1 MPFTVRDFQSLI
13 RALEKRAE
21 WKAELRRLL
30 LTEELLALPQTVREL
45 SLEVG
50 RLTEQV
56 RELAGRHARLA
67 DSHAELTRE
76 VRELA
81 ASHARLAESHAQLA
95 SEVRALAAS
104 HAQLTH
110 EVRELAASHARL
122 AESHAQL
129 ASEVRALAASHAQL
143 VEGVRALAQ
152 EVRALTAAQRRAED
166 RLGRLEGSDLERR
179 YRERAAGLFQQLLT
193 RVRVVDH
200 QDLGLLLDD
209 ALEAG
214 TLTAQDKAEILRADV
229 VVRGRREQR
238 EVYALAEVS
247 AVIGPEDVSRAATRA
262 RLLERVVGVP
272 LLAVVAGR
280 HATPEAARAAEA
292 AGVWSVLDG
301 RAEGAETAES

>member
-67 DSHAELTRE
+67 DSHAELTR
-76 VRELA
+76 
-81 ASHARLAESHAQLA
+81 
-95 SEVRALAAS
+95 
-104 HAQLTH
+104 